1 MFRTL
6 LAVSTALLIASGALG
21 QGTVRGTVSDPT
33 GETIIGASV
42 KVKELPGVFAT
53 TDLDGAYSLKLP
65 DANPYTLVITFVT
78 LKTQEKAVSAKGG
91 EVVVVDVGLSED
103 KTELKAVVVE
113 KKARSTSDVR
123 LERMKINSA
132 ASIDYISG
140 EAMLKTGDGDAS
152 AAVKRVTGVSTAGA
166 FVTVR
171 GLADRYIVTTINGSR
186 IPTLD
191 PFTNNLK
198 LDLFPTGLLDNIVI
212 TKTATPE
219 MTGDWSGALVSLNT
233 SDYPDKFR
241 LSVSTMLGYNPN
253 STFQD
258 IISAGRNSTDWMGRD
273 DGGRGIPDGVPSVT
287 EDFPRFITPEL
298 FQQLTLLG
306 LGPALNAYGITAN
319 TSAFQT
325 TAMSSSSQ
333 LQHLALVEL
342 GLLSPGLINNPTSV
356 QGAVDVYNSTYNL
369 GYFSPIV
376 NSELA
381 GLNKRF
387 DNSRWRLMEVQ
398 GNPNFNQSVTI
409 GNQVQVFKKAKNPKT
424 LGFLVGFRYA
434 MDTDYDGSSTFGR
447 TREDESDTNPGDA
460 LDFDQSG
467 TQRIST
473 ESAGWNA
480 LGSLSLKLNRN
491 NSFSLLVMPNVLGQN
506 NARFRVFLKPSVN
519 GSTFGSEDQYYEE
532 RKLWVYQFG
541 SKHFFPGTRLRMQ
554 TDISYSDG
562 QRNVLDLKT
571 VQYIMPEPGGTIFD
585 VDGALEPPARIYRF
599 LDETLLDARVS
610 FELPLSSDER
620 KARAFKFGGAYRDN
634 TRRNKQTYFTVLG
647 APGPTQWEEPGRFDM
662 RPDGQFTSLY
672 FPFGTF
678 KDSDIGINRVTSVF
692 GLFDYAVTPRLRID
706 GGLRAEHTDMITDI
720 LRFYEE
726 GVPGF
731 DPSRGT
737 VGDFTVAGGG
747 TAEPK
752 PAVPGIM
759 DQWDLLPSVNIIYK
773 LKDDDIAPT
782 NLRVNWF
789 RSIGRP
795 SFREFSVVQLFD
807 YILAAPVFGNPDLE
821 LTNIDNYDLRIER
834 FFQNRNNIS
843 LSGFYK
849 RFENH
854 IELLSTLA
862 GGFTWRN
869 ADFSHVYGLELE
881 GRIGIAK
888 GLDWRGNLTLMES
901 RSDLTFQLDGEEVA
915 YSTQMFGQA
924 PYIVNSMLSWAS
936 DSARF
941 NASISYNVQG
951 PKLVI
956 SNSELAPRAVRAY
969 EMPRHMIDVTLSKSF
984 GKHWGVRARVRNLL
998 NAPLRRAYKFDKGYD
1013 FDFDVYTYGT
1023 EYNLTLSYTIK

>member
-1 MFRTL
+1 MLRSLLVPLLLLSFLLCNGQGVVRGTISDKSGETL
-6 LAVSTALLIASGALG
+6 IGALIKLKSDP
-21 QGTVRGTVSDPT
+21 TVGTVSD
-33 GETIIGASV
+33 I
-42 KVKELPGVFAT
+42 
-53 TDLDGAYSLKLP
+53 DGKYSLTIKQ
-65 DANPYTLVITFVT
+65 A
-78 LKTQEKAVSAKGG
+78 G
-91 EVVVVDVGLSED
+91 EVVLVVTYSSYQAQEVKVIPKQDEVVIVNVEMIETS
-103 KTELKAVVVE
+103 KELGGVVVE
-113 KKARSTSDVR
+113 RKAQRSGDVH
-123 LERMKINSA
+123 LERLKINSA

-233 SDYPDKFR
+233 SDYPEKFR
-241 LSVSTMLGYNPN
+241 LSVSTMLGFNPN

-298 FQQLTLLG
+298 YQQLTLLG
-306 LGPALNAYGITAN
+306 LGPALNAYGITAG
-319 TSAFQT
+319 TPAFQST
-325 TAMSSSSQ
+325 TMSTSSQ

-342 GLLSPGLINNPTSV
+342 GLLSPGLINNPTAV
-356 QGAVDVYNSTYNL
+356 QGAVDVYNSTYDL

-387 DNSRWRLMEVQ
+387 DNSRWRLMDVQ
-398 GNPNFNQSVTI
+398 GNPNFNQSITI
-409 GNQVQVFKKAKNPKT
+409 GNQIEVFKKSKNPKT

-447 TREDESDTNPGDA
+447 TREDEADANPGDA
-460 LDFDQSG
+460 LDFDQLG

-506 NARFRVFLKPSVN
+506 NARFRVFLKPSVS
-519 GSTFGSEDQYYEE
+519 GATFGSEDQFYEE

-541 SKHFFPGTRLRMQ
+541 SKHFIPGMRLRMQ

-599 LDETLLDARVS
+599 LDETLLDARLS

-620 KARAFKFGGAYRDN
+620 KSRAFKFGGAYRDN
-634 TRRNKQTYFTVLG
+634 TRRNKQTYFSVLG
-647 APGPTQWEEPGRFDM
+647 APGPTQWEDPGRFDL
-662 RPDGQFTSLY
+662 RPDGQFTSVY

-692 GLFDYAVTPRLRID
+692 GLLDYAVTPRLRVN
-706 GGLRAEHTDMITDI
+706 GGLRAEHTNMITDI

-726 GVPGF
+726 GVPSD

-737 VGDFTVAGGG
+737 VGDLTVAGGG
-747 TAEPK
+747 GAEPK
-752 PAVPGIM
+752 PAVPGIL

-807 YILAAPVFGNPDLE
+807 YVLAAPVFGNPDLE

-888 GLDWRGNLTLMES
+888 GLDWRGNLTLMQS

-924 PYIVNSMLSWAS
+924 PFIVNSMLSWTADSSRFSAS
-936 DSARF
+936 V
-941 NASISYNVQG
+941 SYNVQG

-956 SNSELAPRAVRAY
+956 ANSELAPRAVRAY
-969 EMPRHMIDVTLSKSF
+969 EMPRHIIDLTLSKSF
-984 GKHWGVRARVRNLL
+984 GKHWGARARVRNLL
-998 NAPLRRAYKFDKGYD
+998 NAPLRRAYKFDQGYD

>member
-1 MFRTL
+1 MYRQLFLVIVLVMVRS
-6 LAVSTALLIASGALG
+6 LASG
-21 QGTVRGTVSDPT
+21 QGTVRGTVSDGS
-33 GETIIGASV
+33 GETIIGAAV
-42 KVKELPGVFAT
+42 KVKELPTVTAI
-53 TDLDGAYSLKLP
+53 TDLDGQYSLKLP
-65 DANPYTLVITFVT
+65 DASTYTIQYIFFSLQNVERTVT
-78 LKTQEKAVSAKGG
+78 VRNDEVAVLNVELSAN
-91 EVVVVDVGLSED
+91 V
-103 KTELKAVVVE
+103 ELKDVVVE
-113 KKARSTSDVR
+113 RKMRSTGDVR

-132 ASIDYISG
+132 ASIDFISG
-140 EAMLKTGDGDAS
+140 DAMLKTGDGDAS

-219 MTGDWSGALVSLNT
+219 MPGDWSGALVSLNT
-233 SDYPDKFR
+233 NDYPEKFR

-298 FQQLTLLG
+298 YQQLSLLG
-306 LGPALNAYGITAN
+306 LGPALNAYGITAS

-325 TAMSSSSQ
+325 TAMSTSSQ

-342 GLLSPGLINNPTSV
+342 GLLSPGLINNPTAV
-356 QGAVDVYNSTYNL
+356 QGAVDTYNSTYNL

-376 NSELA
+376 NGELA

-398 GNPNFNQSVTI
+398 GNPNFNQSLTI
-409 GNQVQVFKKAKNPKT
+409 GNQIQLFKKATNPKT

-447 TREDESDTNPGDA
+447 TREDQADTNPGDA
-460 LDFDQSG
+460 LDFDQLG

-519 GSTFGSEDQYYEE
+519 GSTFASEDQYYEE

-541 SKHFFPGTRLRMQ
+541 SKHFFPGLRLRVQ
-554 TDISYSDG
+554 TDVSYSDG

-610 FELPLSSDER
+610 FELPISSDER
-620 KARAFKFGGAYRDN
+620 TARSIKFGAGYREN
-634 TRRNKQTYFTVLG
+634 ERRNQQTYFTVLG
-647 APGPTQWEEPGRFDM
+647 APGPTQWEEPGRFDL

-678 KDSDIGINRVTSVF
+678 KDSDIGINRVTSLF
-692 GLFDYAVTPRLRID
+692 GLLDYAVTPRLRID

-752 PAVPGIM
+752 PAVPGLL
-759 DQWDLLPSVNIIYK
+759 DQWDLLPSVNLIYK
-773 LKDDDIAPT
+773 LKNDDLAPT

-821 LTNIDNYDLRIER
+821 LTTIDNYDVRIER
-834 FFQNRNNIS
+834 FFPNRNNIS
-843 LSGFYK
+843 LSGFFK
-849 RFENH
+849 RFDNH

-869 ADFSHVYGLELE
+869 ADYSQVYGLELE
-881 GRIGIAK
+881 GRIGITK
-888 GLDWRGNLTLMES
+888 SLEWRGNVTWMES
-901 RSDLTFQLDGEEVA
+901 RSDLTFVLDGEEVD
-915 YSTQMFGQA
+915 YSTSMFGQA
-924 PYIVNSMLSWAS
+924 PYIVNSMISWS
-936 DSARF
+936 PDSSGF
-941 NASISYNVQG
+941 NASASYNVQG

-969 EMPRHMIDVTLSKSF
+969 EMPRHMIDLTLSKSF

-998 NAPLRRAYKFDKGYD
+998 NAPLRRSYKFDQGYD
-1013 FDFDVYTYGT
+1013 FDFDKYTYGT